1 MPHSLFEIVE
11 LWRNNLSKRSVTED
25 FYNFEAKISRNSSRK
40 TELTLSVQIGYSIW
54 EDKLSTMVIIN
65 DISTIKNYYK
75 ELDDH
80 KDQLLDTV
88 SHELRTPRNGI
99 LGMLEWSIDQTKEQ
113 NTRERLVICQTFAK
127 PLMENNIVK
136 TDKSRLKQFLSNP
149 HRQGHKIYRNR

>member
-1 MPHSLFEIVE
+1 
-11 LWRNNLSKRSVTED
+11 
-25 FYNFEAKISRNSSRK
+25 
-40 TELTLSVQIGYSIW
+40 
-54 EDKLSTMVIIN
+54 MVIIN
-65 DISTIKNYYK
+65 YISTIKNYYK

-88 SHELRTPRNGI
+88 SHELRLPRKGI

-136 TDKSRLKQFLSNP
+136 TDKSRLKQVLSNP
-149 HRQGHKIYRNR
+149 HRQRHKIYRNR